1 MWDDRRSAPWHC
13 IAGMKEDC
21 LIYPSGRGGIM
32 SYGESSC
39 LLAAHGPDAGLE
51 ERCLTSGSQ
60 ERLPPRGGPRVL
72 SLWDNCSEETAGIL
86 GPECACDDSQRP
98 WGTVG
103 NILARFVPSCRKII
117 TVPGDI
123 ITG

>member
-39 LLAAHGPDAGLE
+39 LLAAHGPEDRFGGA
-51 ERCLTSGSQ
+51 
-60 ERLPPRGGPRVL
+60 LPDFREQGTTAAARR
-72 SLWDNCSEETAGIL
+72 SAGIVSL
-86 GPECACDDSQRP
+86 
-98 WGTVG
+98 
-103 NILARFVPSCRKII
+103 
-117 TVPGDI
+117 
-123 ITG
+123 

>member
-51 ERCLTSGSQ
+51 ERCLTFGSK
-60 ERLPPRGGPRVL
+60 ELLPRGGLQVL
-72 SLWDNCSEETAGIL
+72 SLCEKRL
-86 GPECACDDSQRP
+86 R
-98 WGTVG
+98 
-103 NILARFVPSCRKII
+103 RSCRNRRPPI
-117 TVPGDI
+117 VRANNRRGPGNSCCHSSLI
-123 ITG
+123 CSVLQENHNSTG